1 MVTRPDQQ
9 VGVEDIFEENNTIA
23 VPPTN
28 QMPTTLPGS
37 LLKTPEKPPV
47 LPPMDVSDLLVNR
60 DNFAEAFTPDKLT
73 AEELNDL
80 FPKQDYKS
88 DKYFALAK
96 AGLAL
101 MQPQLGGA
109 IGPAIS
115 NAGAVLLND
124 IGQIRKEERT
134 ANAERKK
141 SLLTYQQKEEADR
154 LSLKLQAFGI
164 NQNLLQESTFK
175 TYEEQAKRNAEMW
188 ENYNKIVNTNMDE
201 ALKYGIE
208 NFKSKPVTIRYRNK
222 KGNTVE
228 DAGFLVGN
236 QYYVPTTQKDDE
248 GNWIYELVSDPT
260 NVEIISTK
268 NQDVDKASKG
278 ASQYLQV
285 RGAFDTVDKAIY
297 SLDKIILSIVDDPS
311 RAGFIA
317 GLEKKIQSYA
327 KIFSDFTDQFF
338 EGDNAYLGADG
349 KEKTRAAWITDMVDV
364 INYSNDSS
372 ITPEM
377 KEKFQGLDRIFDTL
391 EAEGA
396 ALLRRDFE
404 TGNPL
409 DADGQAFE
417 NNEQRDLIFGR
428 LQYDKKL
435 PENEARARAI
445 IYALARAR
453 KSSGRLNLDDI
464 NKAAQD
470 VNIYGDDSIGVIEKL
485 KVVREDLMNDRRN
498 QISILERMFPDA
510 VGDLIEERGTTDYNF
525 DFYEDFFKQNQPPT
539 GVQTYTVEFDENGE
553 AKIIGGV
560 K

>member
-9 VGVEDIFEENNTIA
+9 VGMEDIFEDNTITI
-23 VPPTN
+23 PENKRMPTN
-28 QMPTTLPGS
+28 LPGS
-37 LLKTPEKPPV
+37 LLKTPDMPPDM
-47 LPPMDVSDLLVNR
+47 PAFDISDMLVNR

-73 AEELNDL
+73 AEELNEL

-141 SLLTYQQKEEADR
+141 SMLTYRQKEEADR
-154 LSLKLQAFGI
+154 LGLKLQAFGI
-164 NQNLLQESTFK
+164 NQNLLQEAAFK
-175 TYEEQAKRNAEMW
+175 EYEAQAKRNAEMW
-188 ENYNKIVNTNMDE
+188 ENYNSIINTNMKE
-201 ALKYGIE
+201 ALEYGID
-208 NFKSKPVTIRYRNK
+208 NFKSEPVTLRYTNK
-222 KGNTVE
+222 NGKKVE

-236 QYYVPTTQKDDE
+236 QYYIPTNQKDTNGE
-248 GNWIYELVSDPT
+248 WIYELVPDPRT
-260 NVEIISTK
+260 VEIISTK
-268 NQDVDKASKG
+268 NQDVDNVTKG
-278 ASQYLQV
+278 MSQYLQV

-297 SLDKIILSIVDDPS
+297 SLDKIILSIEDDPS

-377 KEKFQGLDRIFDTL
+377 KEKFKGLDRIFDQL
-391 EAEGA
+391 ESEGA

-404 TGNPL
+404 SGNPL
-409 DADGQAFE
+409 NPDGQAFE

-498 QISILERMFPDA
+498 QINNLERMFPDSIA
-510 VGDLIEERGTTDYNF
+510 ELVDERGTTDYNF

-539 GVQTYTVEFDENGE
+539 GVQTYTVEFDEDGN
-553 AKIIGGV
+553 AQIIGAV